1 MIKAQNLPSSKSLL
15 QGNVTPCL
23 PFLTYENVVKLWLF
37 IHLHGIDLLSA
48 SVLAVSR
55 LSNNAEQTITGGR
68 NRLNRTIIIKP
79 FYSHINGLTYR
90 FELILLTTAS
100 L

>member
-1 MIKAQNLPSSKSLL
+1 MPTSSISYMMDYTK
-15 QGNVTPCL
+15 
-23 PFLTYENVVKLWLF
+23 
-37 IHLHGIDLLSA
+37 DLLICQA
-48 SVLAVSR
+48 FFELFPE
-55 LSNNAEQTITGGR
+55 LSNNTEQTITGSG